1 MEKDTMHKEKE
12 FKNSR
17 IGTGLLL
24 LLAGVLL
31 LAYKMGAPIPGW
43 IFTWPVILIGIG
55 FLVGIKSKFQNPG
68 ALIMILIGSIFLADK
83 TIPGIDFHNFLIPVL
98 LIGIGLIVI
107 FRPRNERC
115 RRRYSRNYPE
125 NDESFTVPGKSTNET
140 NFIPVEPNEA
150 DRGEHINVQAV
161 LGGIKRNVQS
171 KNFKGGEI
179 LSFLGGSE
187 INFMQADIQ
196 HPIVLEINN
205 VFGGT
210 KLIIPSNWDVQNNIS
225 AVFGGV
231 EDKRV
236 FNNSAPDSNKKIL
249 LKGSCVFGGIE
260 ITNY

>member
-1 MEKDTMHKEKE
+1 MEKDNMDNIKGVQ
-12 FKNSR
+12 NSR

-43 IFTWPVILIGIG
+43 IFTWPVLLIGIG
-55 FLVGIKSKFQNPG
+55 LLVGIKSKFQNPG
-68 ALIMILIGSIFLADK
+68 AFIMILIGSIFLADRS
-83 TIPGIDFHNFLIPVL
+83 IPGIDFHNYLIPVL

-107 FRPRNERC
+107 FRPRGERF
-115 RRRYSRNYPE
+115 RGRNIRNYPD
-125 NDESFTVPGKSTNET
+125 NDAFNVPGKETTENNFTPINTN
-140 NFIPVEPNEA
+140 PS
-150 DRGEHINVQAV
+150 DSGEYINVQAI
-161 LGGIKRNVQS
+161 LGGVKRNVQS

-187 INFMQADIQ
+187 ISFMQADIQ
-196 HPIVLEINN
+196 HPVVLEVNN

-236 FNNSAPDSNKKIL
+236 FNSSAPDSNKRIV

-260 ITNY
+260 VTNY

>member
-1 MEKDTMHKEKE
+1 METDNRDDIKGIQ
-12 FKNSR
+12 NSR
-17 IGTGLLL
+17 IGTGLII

-43 IFTWPVILIGIG
+43 IFTWPVLLIGIG
-55 FLVGIKSKFQNPG
+55 LLVGIKSKFQNPG
-68 ALIMILIGSIFLADK
+68 AFIMIMIGTIFLADRS
-83 TIPGIDFHNFLIPVL
+83 IPGIDFHNYLIPAL
-98 LIGIGLIVI
+98 LIGIGLFVI

-115 RRRYSRNYPE
+115 RRRRNIRNYTG
-125 NDESFTVPGKSTNET
+125 NDSFVVPGKET
-140 NFIPVEPNEA
+140 AENNFNQIVPDNT
-150 DRGEHINVQAV
+150 DSGEHINVQAV
-161 LGGIKRNVQS
+161 LGGVKRNVQS

-196 HPIVLEINN
+196 QPVVLEVNN

-236 FNNSAPDSNKKIL
+236 FNNSAPDFNKRIV
-249 LKGSCVFGGIE
+249 LKGSCVFGGVE
-260 ITNY
+260 VTNY

>member
-1 MEKDTMHKEKE
+1 MKKDTINEINGLQ
-12 FKNSR
+12 NSR

-31 LAYKMGAPIPGW
+31 LAYKMGAPIPEW
-43 IFTWPVILIGIG
+43 IFTWPVLLIGIG
-55 FLVGIKSKFQNPG
+55 LLIGIKSKFQNPG
-68 ALIMILIGSIFLADK
+68 SFIMILIGGIFLADRS
-83 TIPGIDFHNFLIPVL
+83 IPGIDFHNYLIPVL

-107 FRPRNERC
+107 FRPKGERFRSRNI
-115 RRRYSRNYPE
+115 RNYP
-125 NDESFTVPGKSTNET
+125 GNE
-140 NFIPVEPNEA
+140 PVVEPGNLTTESNFKRVESDEN
-150 DRGEHINVQAV
+150 DRGEYINVQAI
-161 LGGIKRNVQS
+161 LGGVKRNVQS

-187 INFMQADIQ
+187 ISFMQADIQ
-196 HPIVLEINN
+196 YPVVLEVNN

-236 FNNSAPDSNKKIL
+236 FNNSAPDSNKKIM

-260 ITNY
+260 VTNY

>member
-1 MEKDTMHKEKE
+1 MEKDTMHNINGVQ
-12 FKNSR
+12 NSR

-43 IFTWPVILIGIG
+43 IFTWPVLLIGIG
-55 FLVGIKSKFQNPG
+55 LLVGIKSRFQNPG
-68 ALIMILIGSIFLADK
+68 SLIMILIGSIFLADK
-83 TIPGIDFHNFLIPVL
+83 TIPGIDFHSFLIPVL

-107 FRPRNERC
+107 FRPRGDRF
-115 RRRYSRNYPE
+115 RRKNIMNYPV
-125 NDESFTVPGKSTNET
+125 NDSFNVTGMPTTERNFKPLES
-140 NFIPVEPNEA
+140 NEA
-150 DRGEHINVQAV
+150 DSGEYINVQAI
-161 LGGIKRNVQS
+161 LGGVKRNVQS

-187 INFMQADIQ
+187 ISFMQADIQ
-196 HPIVLEINN
+196 HPIVLEVNN

-260 ITNY
+260 VTNY

>member
-1 MEKDTMHKEKE
+1 MEKDNKHSIKEIQ
-12 FKNSR
+12 NSR
-17 IGTGLLL
+17 ILPGLIL

-43 IFTWPVILIGIG
+43 IFTWPVLLILIG
-55 FLVGIKSKFQNPG
+55 FLIGIKSKFQNPG
-68 ALIMILIGSIFLADK
+68 SLIMILIGSIFLADK
-83 TIPGIDFHNFLIPVL
+83 TLPGIDFNNYLVPVL

-107 FRPRNERC
+107 FRPKNERC
-115 RRRYSRNYPE
+115 RGRRFH
-125 NDESFTVPGKSTNET
+125 NDSGNESFAGNLKPTTENNLNPEESMDINS
-140 NFIPVEPNEA
+140 
-150 DRGEHINVQAV
+150 GERINVQAI

-171 KNFKGGEI
+171 KNFKGGAI

-187 INFMQADIQ
+187 ISFMQADIQ
-196 HPIVLEINN
+196 NPVVLEVNN

-236 FNNSAPDSNKKIL
+236 FNNSAPDSNKRIIL
-249 LKGSCVFGGIE
+249 EGSCVFGGIE
-260 ITNY
+260 VTNY